1 MDFKIGDKEIE
12 LNFGV
17 RFVAALDE
25 METIDANGV
34 KFGMGLAISEPRLE
48 MGSIGALANTIKSAL
63 HRRPEISLDNVF
75 DELDKLADK
84 DELNELFEKI
94 EGELKNS
101 NAVRSAKVQMEK
113 NNKEANRK
121 EGIQAAKPTK
131 K

>member
-1 MDFKIGDKEIE
+1 MEFKIGDKEIE

-75 DELDKLADK
+75 DELDKLADEDK
-84 DELNELFEKI
+84 LNDLFEKI

-121 EGIQAAKPTK
+121 EGIQAVKPTK